1 MKIPLVAVF
10 PPQAV
15 SVASNVRLTIGPPKA
30 TMAMHH
36 IGLGSWY
43 GGRAVPLAGWF
54 FWWRKNERQKKM
66 DENWGFWWNFLWYK
80 MNWNQWYLGVKSEM
94 IRKWPWNW
102 RPLWEPRKMMKM
114 MTNPSRRFWGV
125 PLKFS
130 QPNKY
135 PILSYIRGWF
145 FATSVYGVGDC
156 FFFGL
161 PHDQTC
167 KACVTR
173 HSATGLEI
181 PFGVI
186 KHGLPGN
193 PPGNRFVGGNRQFS

>member
-54 FWWRKNERQKKM
+54 FWWRKNERQKKKM

-156 FFFGL
+156 FFFRFTTWSNVQSLCDPTFCNWFGNTLRIGVGIWGGL
-161 PHDQTC
+161 LGQD
-167 KACVTR
+167 
-173 HSATGLEI
+173 
-181 PFGVI
+181 
-186 KHGLPGN
+186 
-193 PPGNRFVGGNRQFS
+193 FVAVK